1 MVSVYFVTILV
12 LVWHLLTIFAFVG
25 DVATVE

>member
-12 LVWHLLTIFAFVG
+12 LVWYLLTIFAFVG